1 MVVVARY
8 LAWLARLNL
17 GKLASDL
24 IRQKQ
29 YILTWRF
36 LLQSSASGPCLLR
49 AADSRQVEPL
59 RTHISSSI
67 LNKWVLALMK
77 LRLEHTEQKMR
88 IQVAISCSSL
98 VSKEIRYLSSLK
110 NT

>member
-1 MVVVARY
+1 M
-8 LAWLARLNL
+8 
-17 GKLASDL
+17 
-24 IRQKQ
+24 
-29 YILTWRF
+29 
-36 LLQSSASGPCLLR
+36 QSWPSPLR
-49 AADSRQVEPL
+49 TADSRQVEPL
-59 RTHISSSI
+59 RRHTSSSI

-110 NT
+110 IT